1 MNENKKYDPKP
12 AKTFASLVYVGVV
25 VSVSTLY
32 ISFVLTAFPPN
43 AYLSRAVMSLAGL
56 LVGASAIAFPIALHT
71 WTIEKN
77 HHNWTTAFY
86 YGEIAIM
93 AINTVVSFMTLLSQ
107 NNNYVPPEWAT
118 LYEPFSVGAI
128 VYTLFAWGTVFLLDP
143 EHKAIQQDRQ
153 FKSNYEKEI
162 SNKKMEYLQS
172 IEGADSIALAANED
186 IQEILRQQRNG
197 KKHFGSVPTTAQ
209 NNSQIGFRPNNAD
222 TELIELREKVA
233 RLERNAPKAPAD
245 K

>member
-1 MNENKKYDPKP
+1 MNNQKQYNPKP

-32 ISFVLTAFPPN
+32 ISFVITAFPAN

-77 HHNWTTAFY
+77 HHGWTTAFY

-107 NNNYVPPEWAT
+107 NNNYIPPEWAT
-118 LYEPFSVGAI
+118 MYEPFSVGAI
-128 VYTLFAWGTVFLLDP
+128 VYTLFARGTVFLLDP

-153 FKSNYEKEI
+153 LKSNYEKEI

-172 IEGADSIALAANED
+172 IEGEDAIAAAAYED
-186 IQEILRQQRNG
+186 IRAMLLQQRNG
-197 KKHFGSVPTTAQ
+197 KQHFGKQPTEKPIDVTAEF
-209 NNSQIGFRPNNAD
+209 SQKSAD
-222 TELIELREKVA
+222 VELVELRAEVA
-233 RLERNAPKAPAD
+233 RLRNAPKE
-245 K
+245 